1 MNALAAAV
9 QRFRGNPLRNEVGPI
24 GIDFALEEIH
34 LVQLEFRSN
43 GQPQV
48 RARASLPFENSRR
61 EALSQPL
68 QFRSIIKRAL
78 ASANFYGRKCVIAVP
93 SDRFRTVSINYK
105 SGAGKEQEAAAVL
118 NVMKDRVDG
127 DLNNYVLDYLP
138 VSGRVKSDERL
149 ALVAVSE
156 RAAIMSLLENARKSR
171 LDVGAL
177 EIGPVAVSRLVS
189 AYAASDGIDNVMV
202 INSGR
207 RASYLTLLCGSDLL
221 FDQEV
226 SFGEINLIRQVAE
239 TLDMPEDMT
248 RGLILR
254 TGVRSSK
261 VADPIAAAVDEA
273 GVVNALSEILKPHF
287 LKLVQ
292 EIKRVCQYAA
302 AETRGGAV
310 GKVYLLGSVARWP
323 GSDGLISS
331 LTGVD
336 VMNMPNPLMMFVPA
350 GNEPATDGD
359 NSAPELS
366 VATGLALRGM
376 NANG

>member
-1 MNALAAAV
+1 MNALSAAV
-9 QRFRGNPLRNEVGPI
+9 QRFRGQPLGSAIGPI

-48 RARASLPFENSRR
+48 RARASLPFEGSRR
-61 EALSQPL
+61 ETLAQPL
-68 QFRSIIKRAL
+68 QFRAIVKRAL
-78 ASANFYGRKCVIAVP
+78 ASADFYGRKCMIAVP
-93 SDRFRTVSINYK
+93 SNMFRTVSINYK
-105 SGAGKEQEAAAVL
+105 GSANKQQDAAAVL

-127 DLNNYVLDYLP
+127 DLNDYVLDYLP
-138 VSGRVKSDERL
+138 VSTRAKSDERL

-156 RAAIMSLLENARKSR
+156 REPVVSLLENARKCR
-171 LDVGAL
+171 LQVEAL
-177 EIGPVAVSRLVS
+177 EIGPVSVSRLVS
-189 AYAASDGIDNVMV
+189 AYSASEGIDNVMV

-207 RASYLTLLCGSDLL
+207 RASYLTLLCGSDML

-254 TGVRSSK
+254 TGVRSSNTSDP
-261 VADPIAAAVDEA
+261 VAGAVDEA

-287 LKLVQ
+287 LKLVG

-336 VMNMPNPLMMFVPA
+336 VMNMPNPLSMFVSESEAPLD
-350 GNEPATDGD
+350 NGD

-376 NANG
+376 LGNG